1 VPPLRNRGDDIIVL
15 ADFFLKKYSSK
26 YEKHGL
32 KINQTAQNKLL
43 KCLWPGNIRELQHT
57 IEKAVILSDSLV
69 LKPEDFFFRP
79 VLSGKFDDQHH
90 TIEEMEKQMIINA
103 IEKSTGNMSLAADQ
117 LGITRQ
123 TLYNKIKKYGI

>member
-1 VPPLRNRGDDIIVL
+1 
-15 ADFFLKKYSSK
+15 
-26 YEKHGL
+26 
-32 KINQTAQNKLL
+32 
-43 KCLWPGNIRELQHT
+43 
-57 IEKAVILSDSLV
+57 V